1 VEVTDFLS
9 KRTLC
14 SENIKWE
21 KGSRGYLE
29 DEGKKVRLDFSW
41 GSGKNM
47 DESHTVLLELQP
59 IHESL
64 IQKVGDWW

>member
-1 VEVTDFLS
+1 MEVTDFLS

-47 DESHTVLLELQP
+47 DESHAVLLEL
-59 IHESL
+59 
-64 IQKVGDWW
+64 